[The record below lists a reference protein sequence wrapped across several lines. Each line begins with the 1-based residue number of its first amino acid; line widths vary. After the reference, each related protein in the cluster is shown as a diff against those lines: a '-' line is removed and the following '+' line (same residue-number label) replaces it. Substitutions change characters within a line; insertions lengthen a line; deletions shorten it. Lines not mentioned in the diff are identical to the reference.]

1 MSKLY
6 KMRNG
11 NIVSLVDFTC
21 VKLVKRV
28 KGTHSVGEKFNLLF
42 CERSPD
48 TTLLKINNN
57 IFLVGG
63 CFGSGY
69 DIVAE
74 YAQYIQ
80 EELEV

>member
-28 KGTHSVGEKFNLLF
+28 KGAHSVGDMFNLLF

-48 TTLLKINNN
+48 TTLLKLYNN
-57 IFLVGG
+57 IFLIGG
-63 CFGSGY
+63 CFGNGY
-69 DIVAE
+69 DIVGE
-74 YAQYIQ
+74 YIQTIQ